1 MIAAEEML
9 AQLERELRA
18 KDKTI
23 SALMD
28 RVEARTDAGSAF
40 GLLEQHVA
48 LERVVAAKTREIS
61 DQHARL
67 QDALNELQVAHASLL
82 QSHKLQAIGQLAA
95 GIAHE
100 INTPTQYVGDN
111 LAFLRRAFTAL
122 VEIVQSVPALADAA
136 RSAGVEEAG
145 ALEARMK
152 KLKLPFIL
160 KEVPKAI
167 EQSLDGIARV
177 SSIVSA
183 MKEFSHPSGG
193 ELSNVDLNEAI
204 KTTVT
209 VARNEWKYV
218 AELVLELAPDLPHV
232 PCMRDEINQVV
243 LNLVVNAAHA
253 IADVNE
259 GGAKG
264 RGKITVG
271 TRVDGTQVV
280 IDVCD
285 TGAGIPEKIRGR
297 IFDPFFTTKPV
308 GRGTGQGLAIARSVV
323 VDKHKGTLSF
333 DTELARGTTFHI
345 RLPLAVPRAGGGEP

>member
-1 MIAAEEML
+1 VSDDGHVIL
-9 AQLERELRA
+9 ALQRQLEA

-23 SALMD
+23 RALME
-28 RVEARTDAGSAF
+28 RVEARGDTGSAF
-40 GLLEQHVA
+40 NLFEQHVA
-48 LERVVAAKTREIS
+48 LERVVATKTREIKE
-61 DQHARL
+61 QHGRL

-111 LAFLRRAFTAL
+111 LAFLRRAFSAL
-122 VEIVQSVPALADAA
+122 VEIVQALPALVEVAKLAGIEQADTM
-136 RSAGVEEAG
+136 ET
-145 ALEARMK
+145 RMK
-152 KLKLPFIL
+152 RLKLPFVV

-167 EQSLDGIARV
+167 EQSLEGVARV

-193 ELSNVDLNEAI
+193 EFSNVDLNEAI

-218 AELVLELAPDLPHV
+218 ADLELELDPTLPQV
-232 PCMRDEINQVV
+232 ACMRDEVNQVV

-253 IADVNE
+253 IADVND

-264 RGKITVG
+264 RGKITVR
-271 TRVDGTQVV
+271 TRLEGAFAA
-280 IDVCD
+280 IDVAD
-285 TGAGIPEKIRGR
+285 TGGGIPEAVRGR
-297 IFDPFFTTKPV
+297 IFDPFFTTKAV
-308 GRGTGQGLAIARSVV
+308 GRGTGQGLAIARTVI
-323 VDKHKGTLSF
+323 VDKHKGKLAF
-333 DTELARGTTFHI
+333 ETELGRGTTFQV
-345 RLPLAVPRAGGGEP
+345 RLPLVGGMS